1 MEKSKEG
8 AQYDISEGTFRKGEI
23 GVNDLM
29 SMETVDSDFS
39 EVGDEKMHRDIN
51 EAECSKHKKA
61 KKKKKRSKSGR
72 QDMQKIWSVEELRWS
87 FYQLESNIVEEA
99 SQTWELGKVLGLKE
113 NEDEAEIQ
121 KKIMAMERR
130 DKKKEKKRAQE
141 GKEKTTDLIQ

>member
-1 MEKSKEG
+1 
-8 AQYDISEGTFRKGEI
+8 
-23 GVNDLM
+23 
-29 SMETVDSDFS
+29 
-39 EVGDEKMHRDIN
+39 
-51 EAECSKHKKA
+51 
-61 KKKKKRSKSGR
+61 
-72 QDMQKIWSVEELRWS
+72 MQKIWSVEELWWS

>member
-61 KKKKKRSKSGR
+61 K
-72 QDMQKIWSVEELRWS
+72 
-87 FYQLESNIVEEA
+87 
-99 SQTWELGKVLGLKE
+99 
-113 NEDEAEIQ
+113 
-121 KKIMAMERR
+121 
-130 DKKKEKKRAQE
+130 
-141 GKEKTTDLIQ
+141 